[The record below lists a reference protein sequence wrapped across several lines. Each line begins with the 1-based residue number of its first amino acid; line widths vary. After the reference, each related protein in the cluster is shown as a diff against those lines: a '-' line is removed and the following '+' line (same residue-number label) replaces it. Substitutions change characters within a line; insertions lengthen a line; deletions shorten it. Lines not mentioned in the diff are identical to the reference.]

1 MSFLLR
7 RLVTTSLALGLA
19 QLPPVSLADTPD
31 QELIRQ
37 QEREKAQRERLE
49 ALPALRL
56 PPPET
61 GGGADWP
68 ADETPCFPIHTVR
81 LDGEQAERFRRA
93 LAAIGDPAGRCLGA
107 LGIAAAA
114 RRVQQAIASD
124 GYVTTR
130 VLVGAQHLDTGILT
144 LTVLPGR
151 LRAIRDET
159 ASRLRPAHRN
169 AIPVRPG
176 DLLNLRDIEQGL
188 ENLKRVPSTEAAL
201 RIEPAEQPGI
211 SDLVLSGNEAFP
223 YRLTL
228 SADDGGSRS
237 TGRYQGTVTLSIDN
251 LLTLSDLFY
260 FSTGRSL
267 GGDGGPRHGTR
278 NSAVHYSL
286 PFGYWLLGANASDY
300 DYFQTVASPV
310 PGRVYRGNSRNAQL
324 SLSRVLLRSAERK
337 TTLALRGWRRQSSNH
352 VDDNAMASQRRRT
365 AGWELSLGQRA
376 HLAGSLLEGTLTWR
390 RGTGAFNALPAPGQ
404 RLGEEDARGG
414 FLRADLGLT
423 LPFSWPGQR
432 WRYAGTLRG
441 QWSDV
446 ALTPQDRFAIGG
458 RYSVRGF
465 DGELSLTGERGWLI
479 RNELGLSPGGGS
491 QELYLGL
498 DHGRVGGPS
507 ARRRLGPELSGAVI
521 GWRGGRSRLNW
532 DLFAGW
538 PLRKPTG
545 FRTARTTGGFSIN
558 SSF

>member
-93 LAAIGDPAGRCLGA
+93 LAAVGDPAGRCLGA

-114 RRVQQAIASD
+114 RRVQLAIASD

-151 LRAIRDET
+151 LRAIRDEA

-188 ENLKRVPSTEAAL
+188 ENLKRVPSIEAAL
-201 RIEPAEQPGI
+201 RIEPTEQPGV
-211 SDLVLSGNEAFP
+211 SDLVLGGSEAFP

-300 DYFQTVASPV
+300 DYFQTVASPA

-337 TTLALRGWRRQSSNH
+337 TTLALRGWRRQSGNH

-365 AGWELSLGQRA
+365 AGWELALGQRA

-479 RNELGLSPGGGS
+479 RNELGLSPGSSS

-507 ARRRLGPELSGAVI
+507 ARLLLGRELSGAVI
-521 GWRGGRSRLNW
+521 GWRGGSSRLNW

-545 FRTARTTGGFSIN
+545 FRTASTTGGFSIN